1 MTNVGKTDK
10 TYTVAELREIVRKKQ
25 EIIDEL
31 REISNRLDDDNSL
44 ENNREFERLLR
55 KFFEMNAIV
64 HTAPANMELRE
75 ILRQEREQ
83 QERS

>member
-1 MTNVGKTDK
+1 MTNVDRADK
-10 TYTVAELREIVRKKQ
+10 TYTVAELREIVRKIR

-31 REISNRLDDDNSL
+31 RELSNRMHEDSSL

-64 HTAPANMELRE
+64 HTAPITSATRFSGMRR
-75 ILRQEREQ
+75 RQHDQ
-83 QERS
+83 H